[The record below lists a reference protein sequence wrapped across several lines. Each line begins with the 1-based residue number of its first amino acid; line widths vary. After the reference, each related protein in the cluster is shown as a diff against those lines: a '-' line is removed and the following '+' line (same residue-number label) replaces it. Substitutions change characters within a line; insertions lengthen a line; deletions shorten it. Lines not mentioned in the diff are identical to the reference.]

1 MTSLNAVGSANKNN
15 IIMTANGKKYEKPGL
30 AKTALGI
37 VAANVAAGMIMD
49 GTGKL
54 GNLYFKKINASV
66 TDAQQKAYKNVVDD
80 VLIKS
85 GLAQKGVT
93 LVDITEENKD
103 TFKKIVYEDI
113 SPNLKRSLKEQPY
126 VKEIFDKKVEK
137 MASMVAKGKQ
147 AYHFKSNN
155 VITINKDKFS
165 IAAFHEMGHA
175 VNNFSKYGRMLNSLK
190 GPASSLASLVL
201 LTALFKRKKADGE
214 NPEGWFDKTTT
225 FIKNNCAALMFA
237 TQIPKLLDEGLT
249 SIHGAKLIK
258 NVLSPDNFKMLKKFQ
273 FSAWSTYL
281 ATAVALSVGTV
292 AASKIR
298 DYIAKPEEIKQ

>member
-66 TDAQQKAYKNVVDD
+66 TDAQQQAYKNVVDD

-137 MASMVAKGKQ
+137 MTSMVAKGKQ
-147 AYHFKSNN
+147 AYHFRSNN
-155 VITINKDKFS
+155 VITP
-165 IAAFHEMGHA
+165 
-175 VNNFSKYGRMLNSLK
+175 LK
-190 GPASSLASLVL
+190 PIVCMSNRSSEFEILLVACFEKASSISSGWIPEPLSDTLIERQSL
-201 LTALFKRKKADGE
+201 
-214 NPEGWFDKTTT
+214 
-225 FIKNNCAALMFA
+225 
-237 TQIPKLLDEGLT
+237 LT
-249 SIHGAKLIK
+249 SISTPVAPASIEFSTSSFTTEAG
-258 NVLSPDNFKMLKKFQ
+258 LSITSP
-273 FSAWSTYL
+273 
-281 ATAVALSVGTV
+281 
-292 AASKIR
+292 AAI
-298 DYIAKPEEIKQ
+298 